1 MARKKILVLS
11 PLPEELVE
19 ILFKAKAT
27 EEQLQDLEVVTY
39 KGGTKEELIET
50 VSDAYVIIGDY
61 TNNVAMDAD
70 VFRAATRC
78 IFVQQPSTGY
88 QHIDV
93 DEAAKQGI
101 PVANAS
107 GANSNAVAEHTM
119 MVILGCLKKLM
130 LCHDKTR
137 NAAWVQDEMANYG
150 VFELFQKTL
159 GIIGGG
165 RIGRE
170 VARRAR
176 AFGCRM
182 IYYDTVP
189 LAPEEEEELGLIF
202 RPLDDLISES
212 DVITLHV
219 PMTPETDNIMSAERI
234 AAMKPGAILVNT
246 SRGQVVD
253 EEALATALT
262 EGKLGGAGIDV
273 FTKEPISADNPLLD
287 APYTILTSHTAGA
300 TNESRL
306 RIIDLSLAN
315 VTAVLN
321 GNIPVN
327 IVNGIEPRFER

>member
-19 ILFKAKAT
+19 ILFKTKAT

-39 KGGTKEELIET
+39 KGSTREELIET

-137 NAAWVQDEMANYG
+137 NAVWVQDEMANYG

-159 GIIGGG
+159 GIIGAG
-165 RIGRE
+165 RIGRG

-182 IYYDTVP
+182 IYYDTVR
-189 LAPEEEEELGLIF
+189 LAPEEEEEMGLIF

-219 PMTPETDNIMSAERI
+219 PLTPETDNIMSAERI
-234 AAMKPGAILVNT
+234 DAMKPGAILVNT

-273 FTKEPISADNPLLD
+273 FPKEPI
-287 APYTILTSHTAGA
+287 
-300 TNESRL
+300 
-306 RIIDLSLAN
+306 LSL
-315 VTAVLN
+315 
-321 GNIPVN
+321 IH
-327 IVNGIEPRFER
+327 I

>member
-39 KGGTKEELIET
+39 KGSTKEELIET
-50 VSDAYVIIGDY
+50 VSDSYVIIGDY

-70 VFRAATRC
+70 VFRAAARC

-119 MVILGCLKKLM
+119 MVILGCIKKLM

-137 NAAWVQDEMANYG
+137 NAVWVQDEMANYG

-159 GIIGGG
+159 GIIGAGQ
-165 RIGRE
+165 IGRE

-189 LAPEEEEELGLIF
+189 LAPEEEKELGLIF

-212 DVITLHV
+212 DVVTLHV
-219 PMTPETDNIMSAERI
+219 PLTPETDNIMSAERI
-234 AAMKPGAILVNT
+234 AAMKPGAILVNA

-273 FTKEPISADNPLLD
+273 FTKEPISADNPLLN
-287 APYTILTSHTAGA
+287 APYTILTSHIAGA

-306 RIIDLSLAN
+306 RIIDLSLTN
-315 VTAVLN
+315 VAAVLN